1 MTATSTTSV
10 PEATA
15 TAATPPYDYQA
26 KLDCISNEIE
36 TKLKKQFNDL
46 FAQLENKLD
55 NFIKRCSKQKA
66 DQDLF
71 NKKVTKQLNYLVD
84 NMKHFMMLANPT
96 VSASLPLLGSG
107 DRKA

>member
-1 MTATSTTSV
+1 MTATSTTSA

-36 TKLKKQFNDL
+36 TKLKKQFDDL

-55 NFIKRCSKQKA
+55 NFIKDA
-66 DQDLF
+66 A
-71 NKKVTKQLNYLVD
+71 NKKQTRTSLTK
-84 NMKHFMMLANPT
+84 K
-96 VSASLPLLGSG
+96 LPSN
-107 DRKA
+107 